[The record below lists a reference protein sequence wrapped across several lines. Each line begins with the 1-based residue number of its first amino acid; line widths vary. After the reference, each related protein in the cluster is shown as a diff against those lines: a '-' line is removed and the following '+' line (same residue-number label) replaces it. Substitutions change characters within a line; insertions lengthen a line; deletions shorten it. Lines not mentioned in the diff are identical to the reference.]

1 MIGMTMWPVIGL
13 DAVGAML
20 RGSGRETRMK
30 AMAVQPFIPMFIF
43 YP

>member
-1 MIGMTMWPVIGL
+1 MIGMTMWLVIGL
-13 DAVGAML
+13 DADGAML
-20 RGSGRETRMK
+20 RGSDGETRVK